1 MDGHFRRLSAFFVVA
16 LTTWHAATAVGA
28 EAPDW
33 DEVHRVVDQV
43 NAQMESHW
51 KVDKVQPAPESSD
64 AAFLR
69 RIWLDLAGKIPRVAT
84 ARKFL
89 SGESRDG
96 RRQLIDQ
103 LLASPTYVTSQADL
117 WQSALIPEAASDRQ
131 LRFLQPSFEAWLR
144 DQLREDV
151 PYDSLV
157 RELLTTPIRN
167 IQGDPQANR
176 EPAPDVFFRGKQLKP
191 ENLAA
196 ATARSFLG
204 VRLECAQC
212 HDHPFDVWKQRQ
224 FWSFAAFF
232 SGVNGENP
240 FAMIQEKRDSR
251 EIAIPDSKVVAQ
263 AAFLNSDEP
272 DWSSGSS
279 RETLTEWITS
289 ADNPWFSRMAANR
302 MWGHF
307 FGRGFVDPIDDF
319 GASNPPSHPETLELL
334 AREFAGHDFSLKF
347 LIRVIVSTRAYQLT
361 SRKTDSS
368 QTPPEMFA
376 RMSVKGLTPRQ
387 IFSSL
392 AVALGTFQPFTVPGQ
407 FNDRP
412 AEAEFFNTFS
422 NESDS
427 VLERPTTILQALVM
441 MNGDLMTQGTS
452 IENSR
457 TLRSVVEYP
466 FFTTEDRIEALYLA
480 ALSRR
485 PTEKEQQ
492 RLNTYVTDAS
502 PKDDVSKA
510 LADIYWALL
519 NSSEFLF
526 NH

>member
-1 MDGHFRRLSAFFVVA
+1 MDSHFRRLSAFLVVA
-16 LTTWHAATAVGA
+16 LTTWNVALAADVP
-28 EAPDW
+28 PDW
-33 DEVHRVVDQV
+33 TEVRRVTGLVDDL
-43 NAQMESHW
+43 MESHW
-51 KVDKVQPAPESSD
+51 SANKVQPAPVSRD

-69 RIWLDLAGKIPRVAT
+69 RIWLDLAGQIPRVAT
-84 ARKFL
+84 SREFL
-89 SGESRDG
+89 SGESPDR
-96 RRQLIDQ
+96 RRQLIDR
-103 LLASPTYVTSQADL
+103 LLASPTYVTSQTDL
-117 WQSALIPEAASDRQ
+117 WQSALIPEAASDQQ

-151 PYDSLV
+151 PYDEFV

-167 IQGDPQANR
+167 IQGDPRANR

-212 HDHPFDVWKQRQ
+212 HDHPFDVWKQEQ

-240 FAMIQEKRDSR
+240 FATIQEKRDSR

-279 RETLTEWITS
+279 REILTEWIAS
-289 ADNPWFSRMAANR
+289 ADNPWFSRMAVNR

-319 GASNPPSHPETLELL
+319 GASNPPSHPETLDLL
-334 AREFAGHDFSLKF
+334 AREFAAHEFDLKF

-361 SRKTDSS
+361 SRQTDPS

-457 TLRSVVEYP
+457 TLRSVVDYP
-466 FFTTEDRIEALYLA
+466 FFTTEERIEALYLA

-492 RLNTYVTDAS
+492 RLLAYVKQSHTD
-502 PKDDVSKA
+502 DEDSKA